1 VLKESSNIQKS
12 MALQFITATSILKIQ
27 SFPNLNMPTWGE
39 RERERERET
48 EPVVLMTVGE
58 RQARQIGTL
67 RTHVP
72 PIPAPFGVYSCLRET
87 SIYPF
92 KYYLINNVTPSMLQ
106 PIHLSDRAYLRIQL
120 RLLFI

>member
-39 RERERERET
+39 RGRERQT

-106 PIHLSDRAYLRIQL
+106 PIHLSDRAYLKVQL
-120 RLLFI
+120 GLLFI